1 MPTGKFERIIKDSK
15 GNKICLGVFL
25 DLFNCFIIDDLTYLP
40 QESIKTK
47 NTGFGGRL
55 VVFFLSSISL

>member
-1 MPTGKFERIIKDSK
+1 MPTGKSERISKDPK
-15 GNKICLGVFL
+15 GNKTCLGVLL

-47 NTGFGGRL
+47 NMGFGGRL
-55 VVFFLSSISL
+55 VVSFLSSISL